1 MRKNNIL
8 SRLVYMQQ
16 FLLCK
21 SSNFKGSSKD
31 YGELGSGGI
40 AKVGGV
46 RRLHREKLKECGL

>member
-1 MRKNNIL
+1 
-8 SRLVYMQQ
+8 MQQ